1 MVRISAVLKLLFLSL
16 ALVTGSCS
24 AQQAPPTN
32 SPAIVAFDLY
42 MTCIRGEFTSGIP
55 VVDNMK
61 ELSEFVKYL
70 DDKCLTWTVV
80 WFTPFTGYTI
90 DKMSPERQ
98 GTFLTL
104 RQNVLDA
111 VIKELQGT
119 MPRK

>member
-1 MVRISAVLKLLFLSL
+1 MLKLLFLSL

-24 AQQAPPTN
+24 AQQTPPKN

-70 DDKCLTWTVV
+70 DDKCITWTVV

-90 DKMSPERQ
+90 DKVSGERLNSFMVLRQ
-98 GTFLTL
+98 G
-104 RQNVLDA
+104 VLDDI
-111 VIKELQGT
+111 VKQLT
-119 MPRK
+119 SDMPKKKK